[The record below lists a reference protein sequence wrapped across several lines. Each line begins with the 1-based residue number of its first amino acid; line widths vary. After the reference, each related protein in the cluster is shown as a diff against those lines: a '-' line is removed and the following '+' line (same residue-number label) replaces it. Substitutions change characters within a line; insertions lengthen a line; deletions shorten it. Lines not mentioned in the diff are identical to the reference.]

1 MRCRT
6 DLGRETR
13 PPGKNLL
20 HYGPFEEMA
29 RSSRAEIKRFFS
41 TIWQVTFG
49 RTWKIIHPTCVKSRV
64 ILQVTTVD
72 EGNSFRPF

>member
-29 RSSRAEIKRFFS
+29 RSSRAEIKRFF
-41 TIWQVTFG
+41 QQFG
-49 RTWKIIHPTCVKSRV
+49 R
-64 ILQVTTVD
+64 
-72 EGNSFRPF
+72 